1 MTDETK
7 TKQKHHPKEKPLGK
21 MTVIELR
28 EVAKTIEH
36 SRAVAVHDLKK
47 AELIA
52 LIKEVRGIKDEQPIK
67 KEKKVHVKKPIRKQD
82 IKQEIFQLKDEK
94 QTAREKKDK
103 KRVVALRRRINRLK
117 KRMRRIVAVP
127 VPA

>member
-7 TKQKHHPKEKPLGK
+7 KKQKHHPEEKPLGK

-36 SRAVAVHDLKK
+36 SSAVAVHDLKK

-67 KEKKVHVKKPIRKQD
+67 KEKKVHVKKPISKQD
-82 IKQEIFQLKDEK
+82 IKRKISQLKDEK
-94 QTAREKKDK
+94 QSAREKKDK
-103 KRVVALRRRINRLK
+103 KLVVTLRRRINRLK
-117 KRMRRIVAVP
+117 KRMRRIAIVP